1 MASAPQASETQLQI
15 SRMIMSPREKVFE
28 AWTKRALLEKWMC
41 RSSGPAQQTKYYE
54 LDVRPGGRYRLESV
68 TPTGVVYMLEGT
80 YREIRPPE
88 KLVFT
93 WTWTRTPAGGSPV
106 KENEETLVTVDFFE
120 RGKFTEVI
128 LTHEKFSTPEI
139 RDNHERGWKGCFD
152 TLDGALKAAEA

>member
-1 MASAPQASETQLQI
+1 
-15 SRMIMSPREKVFE
+15 MSPREKVFE
-28 AWTKRALLEKWMC
+28 AWTKRALLERWMC

-68 TPTGVVYMLEGT
+68 TPSGVLYMIEGT

-93 WTWTRTPAGGSPV
+93 WSWTKTPVQGAPV
-106 KENEETLVTVDFFE
+106 KENMEETLVTVDFFE

-128 LTHEKFSTPEI
+128 LTHGRFPTAEL
-139 RDNHERGWKGCFD
+139 RDAHERGWKGCFD
-152 TLDGALKAAEA
+152 TLDGALKAAGA